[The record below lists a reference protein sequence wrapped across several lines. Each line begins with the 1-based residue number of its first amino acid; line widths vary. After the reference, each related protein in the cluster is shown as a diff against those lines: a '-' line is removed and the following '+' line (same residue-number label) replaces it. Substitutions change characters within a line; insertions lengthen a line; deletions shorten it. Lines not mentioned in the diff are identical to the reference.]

1 MSKFKLDTLKDLN
14 IKSKVDKIIYSPG
27 DIINEWKEKRGYV
40 DVYRIKKNRDKNKA
54 IIFIHGGSFT
64 ELSARDECY
73 QYFAY
78 VLCEMTGY
86 DIIMPDF
93 TLPPLKQYP
102 HQLEDIIRVYNY
114 FSNSGY
120 KDIILGGDSSG
131 GCIAFSTLLK
141 YPTLFSAGFIIS
153 GWLNLN
159 SDTISYK
166 TREYCNKTHTGDI
179 IFRSTAKENKKLYK
193 KYALKYLG
201 DKTLF
206 NDPIANPYLADN
218 NLLSKLPP
226 ICFMVGDEE
235 TIRNDT
241 LNIGAK
247 GQICNKNIFIYLY
260 DLMWHD
266 WIFYLENNS
275 KLKGIDAYVKIANF
289 CNGNIKNGKYYVK
302 NQSIE
307 SSVSV
312 DIVL

>member
-1 MSKFKLDTLKDLN
+1 MILYLDLQLK
-14 IKSKVDKIIYSPG
+14 KI
-27 DIINEWKEKRGYV
+27 
-40 DVYRIKKNRDKNKA
+40 
-54 IIFIHGGSFT
+54 
-64 ELSARDECY
+64 
-73 QYFAY
+73 
-78 VLCEMTGY
+78 
-86 DIIMPDF
+86 
-93 TLPPLKQYP
+93 
-102 HQLEDIIRVYNY
+102 
-114 FSNSGY
+114 
-120 KDIILGGDSSG
+120 
-131 GCIAFSTLLK
+131 
-141 YPTLFSAGFIIS
+141 
-153 GWLNLN
+153 
-159 SDTISYK
+159 
-166 TREYCNKTHTGDI
+166 
-179 IFRSTAKENKKLYK
+179 KKLYK

-226 ICFMVGDEE
+226 ICFMIGDEE